1 MALWTDN
8 EHRWYSSDIWNKWQ
22 TYLAVC
28 ATSQLKFGRGGDSA
42 EDSSAAHTLLPP
54 GNKGAYVVFALPD
67 KNDKWYKNLKNGR
80 QFNSGNRINTSCF
93 FNAI

>member
-1 MALWTDN
+1 MALWTAN
-8 EHRWYSSDIWNKWQ
+8 EHRWYSSDIWNKGQ

-54 GNKGAYVVFALPD
+54 GNKSAYVVFALPD
-67 KNDKWYKNLKNGR
+67 KNDKWYKEFKKR
-80 QFNSGNRINTSCF
+80 K
-93 FNAI
+93 AIQLGE